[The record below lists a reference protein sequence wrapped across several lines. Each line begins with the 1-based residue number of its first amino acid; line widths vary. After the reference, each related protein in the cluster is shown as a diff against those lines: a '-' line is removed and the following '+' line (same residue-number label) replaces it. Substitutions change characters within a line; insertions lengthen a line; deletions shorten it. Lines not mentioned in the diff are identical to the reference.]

1 MPDFNFSTVKSPNP
15 EEIEAFNIATEIARK
30 ENANIIIGTD
40 PDCDRVGVI
49 VKNKQNEYIA
59 LNGNQIG
66 ALLVNYI
73 ITNNI
78 NSIKRAQ
85 NGDKFEMDRLIRENN
100 GLIWS
105 IVKRFM
111 NRGYEVEDLYQ
122 IGCMGFIKSI
132 KRFDTNFEVKL
143 STYSVPYILGEIK
156 RFIRDDGP
164 IKVSR
169 SIKELNVKI
178 NELKRHYLLKT
189 GKEITIEQICKEL
202 KVEKED
208 VIIAMESTNA
218 VESMDAAANAE
229 NKDGKQMTVF
239 EKIST
244 GKNEEELITNKMVIN
259 QLISELKDREKE
271 IILLR
276 FFKEK
281 TQTEVAKILG
291 ISQVQVSRLERKILN
306 EMKTKLTSA

>member
-1 MPDFNFSTVKSPNP
+1 MY
-15 EEIEAFNIATEIARK
+15 E
-30 ENANIIIGTD
+30 
-40 PDCDRVGVI
+40 
-49 VKNKQNEYIA
+49 
-59 LNGNQIG
+59 
-66 ALLVNYI
+66 
-73 ITNNI
+73 NNI

-85 NGDKFEMDRLIRENN
+85 EGDKFEMDRLIRENN

-122 IGCMGFIKSI
+122 IGCIGFIKSI

-169 SIKELNVKI
+169 SIKELNTKI
-178 NELKRHYLLKT
+178 NELKRQYLLN
-189 GKEITIEQICKEL
+189 GKEITLEQICKEL
-202 KVEKED
+202 KIQKED
-208 VIIAMESTNA
+208 AIIAMESTNA

-239 EKIST
+239 DKIST
-244 GKNEEELITNKMVIN
+244 GKNEEEMITNRMVVN
-259 QLISELKDREKE
+259 QLINELQDRDKE

-291 ISQVQVSRLERKILN
+291 ISQVQVSRIERKVLN
-306 EMKTKLTSA
+306 EMKSKLTSA

>member
-1 MPDFNFSTVKSPNP
+1 
-15 EEIEAFNIATEIARK
+15 
-30 ENANIIIGTD
+30 
-40 PDCDRVGVI
+40 
-49 VKNKQNEYIA
+49 
-59 LNGNQIG
+59 
-66 ALLVNYI
+66 
-73 ITNNI
+73 
-78 NSIKRAQ
+78 
-85 NGDKFEMDRLIRENN
+85 MDRLIRENN

-132 KRFDTNFEVKL
+132 KRFDTSFEVKL

-178 NELKRHYLLKT
+178 NELKKQYLIKT
-189 GKEITIEQICKEL
+189 GKEITIEEICKEL
-202 KVEKED
+202 KIEKED
-208 VIIAMESTNA
+208 AIIAMESTNTI
-218 VESMDAAANAE
+218 ESIEGAAGSE
-229 NKDGKQMTVF
+229 NKDGKQLTIF
-239 EKIST
+239 DKIST
-244 GKNEEELITNKMVIN
+244 GKDEEEIITNKMVIN
-259 QLISELKDREKE
+259 QLINELEDRDKE

-291 ISQVQVSRLERKILN
+291 ISQVQVSRIERKILN
-306 EMKTKLTSA
+306 NMRMKLTSA

>member
-1 MPDFNFSTVKSPNP
+1 MY
-15 EEIEAFNIATEIARK
+15 E
-30 ENANIIIGTD
+30 
-40 PDCDRVGVI
+40 
-49 VKNKQNEYIA
+49 
-59 LNGNQIG
+59 
-66 ALLVNYI
+66 
-73 ITNNI
+73 NNI

-85 NGDKFEMDRLIRENN
+85 EGDKFEMDRLIRENN

-122 IGCMGFIKSI
+122 IGCIGFIKSI

-169 SIKELNVKI
+169 SIKELNTKI
-178 NELKRHYLLKT
+178 NELKRHYLLN
-189 GKEITIEQICKEL
+189 GKEITLEQICREL
-202 KVEKED
+202 KIQKED
-208 VIIAMESTNA
+208 AIIAMESTNA

-239 EKIST
+239 DKIST
-244 GKNEEELITNKMVIN
+244 GKNEEEMITNRMVVN
-259 QLISELKDREKE
+259 QLINELQDRDKE

-291 ISQVQVSRLERKILN
+291 ISQVQVSRIERKVLN
-306 EMKTKLTSA
+306 EMKSKLTSA

>member
-1 MPDFNFSTVKSPNP
+1 MY
-15 EEIEAFNIATEIARK
+15 E
-30 ENANIIIGTD
+30 
-40 PDCDRVGVI
+40 
-49 VKNKQNEYIA
+49 
-59 LNGNQIG
+59 
-66 ALLVNYI
+66 
-73 ITNNI
+73 NNI

-85 NGDKFEMDRLIRENN
+85 EGDKFEMDRLIRENN

-122 IGCMGFIKSI
+122 IGCIGFIKSI

-169 SIKELNVKI
+169 SIKELNTKI
-178 NELKRHYLLKT
+178 NELKRHYLLN
-189 GKEITIEQICKEL
+189 GKEITLEQICKEL
-202 KVEKED
+202 KIQKED
-208 VIIAMESTNA
+208 AIIAMESTNA

-229 NKDGKQMTVF
+229 NKYGKQMTVF
-239 EKIST
+239 DKIST
-244 GKNEEELITNKMVIN
+244 GKNEEEMITNRMVVN
-259 QLISELKDREKE
+259 QLINELQDRDKE

-291 ISQVQVSRLERKILN
+291 ISQVQVSRSERKVLN
-306 EMKTKLTSA
+306 EMKSKLTSA